1 MKQEHKDLLLYALS
15 LIVLVLFLQTYG
27 IKSSITDHDHVII
40 QKVDDL
46 EYRITERLAAE
57 RRYKDSLVRNV
68 ERIATERYL
77 KADSL
82 NK

>member
-27 IKSSITDHDHVII
+27 IKSSITDHVII